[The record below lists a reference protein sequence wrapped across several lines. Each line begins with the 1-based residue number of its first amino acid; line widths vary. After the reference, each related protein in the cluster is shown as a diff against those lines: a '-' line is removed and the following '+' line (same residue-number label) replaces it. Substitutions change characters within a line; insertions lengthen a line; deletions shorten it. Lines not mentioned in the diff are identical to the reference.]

1 MAKHKYRIASQEG
14 ADRYRAEVGAETEL
28 DLDREEQ
35 RAVVA
40 AGWVE
45 PLDSKEETPRK
56 DASKQETKEA

>member
-1 MAKHKYRIASQEG
+1 MAKHQYRIVSEEG
-14 ADRYRAEVGAETEL
+14 AARYQAEVGAETEL

-45 PLDSKEETPRK
+45 QLDLPEEETKPK
-56 DASKQETKEA
+56 KKEG